1 MELATVLS
9 NLEPATV
16 LGISVSAVVIII
28 TVASI
33 YTSFGPPAKEL
44 SDPFED
50 HED

>member
-1 MELATVLS
+1 M
-9 NLEPATV
+9 EPATV
-16 LGISVSAVVIII
+16 LIISVCVGVIAI

-33 YTSFGPPAKEL
+33 YTSFGPPGKQL